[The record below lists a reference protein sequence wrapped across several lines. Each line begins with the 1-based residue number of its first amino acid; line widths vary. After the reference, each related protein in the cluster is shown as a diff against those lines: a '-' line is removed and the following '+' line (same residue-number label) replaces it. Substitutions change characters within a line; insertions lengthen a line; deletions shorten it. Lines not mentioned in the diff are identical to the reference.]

1 MILSDIQIRDRVE
14 NFKKYQMNSPLITP
28 FLENR
33 LQGASYD
40 CTISKEVISFRNIHD
55 TVDIRD
61 SLSIEATYRQTEIDE
76 KMGFT
81 ILPNEYVLLTLN
93 ETFYVPKDLTAHLRP
108 KTRFIRLG
116 LMMSGQHI
124 NPESICKLNIGIHN
138 ISPNPINIYNGISIA
153 QIVFEEMK
161 TVPSDNKLYKT
172 KADANYSQDID
183 FVGARTTDEFDSIVG
198 RETQKILRGKK

>member
-14 NFKKYQMNSPLITP
+14 NFKKYQMNSPLIAP

-61 SLSIEATYRQTEIDE
+61 SLSIEATYQQTEIDE

-138 ISPNPINIYNGISIA
+138 ISPNPIKIYNGISIA

-161 TVPSDNKLYKT
+161 TVPSNNKLYKT

-198 RETQKILRGKK
+198 REAQKILRGKK

>member
-14 NFKKYQMNSPLITP
+14 NFKKYQMSSPLITP
-28 FLENR
+28 FLEKR

-40 CTISKEVISFRNIHD
+40 CTISKEIISFHNIHD
-55 TVDIRD
+55 TVDLKD
-61 SLSIEATYRQTEIDE
+61 SLSIEAAYQQTEIDE

-81 ILPNEYVLLTLN
+81 ILPDEYVLLTLN
-93 ETFYVPKDLTAHLRP
+93 ETFYIPKDLTAHLRP

-138 ISPNPINIYNGISIA
+138 ISPNPIKIYNDISIA

-172 KADANYSQDID
+172 KPDANYSQDID
-183 FVGARTTDEFDSIVG
+183 FVGARTTDEFDSVVG
-198 RETQKILRGKK
+198 REMQKILRGKK

>member
-1 MILSDIQIRDRVE
+1 MILSDIQIRNRVE
-14 NFKKYQMNSPLITP
+14 NFKKYQMNLPLIAP
-28 FLENR
+28 FLEKR
-33 LQGASYD
+33 LQGGSYD
-40 CTISKEVISFRNIHD
+40 CTISKEIISFRNIHD
-55 TVDIRD
+55 IVDIKD
-61 SLSIEATYRQTEIDE
+61 SLSIEATYQQTEIDE

-81 ILPNEYVLLTLN
+81 IMPNEYVLLTLN

-138 ISPNPINIYNGISIA
+138 ISPNPIKIYNDISIA

-172 KADANYSQDID
+172 KAGANYSQDID

-198 RETQKILRGKK
+198 REVQKILRGKK

>member
-198 RETQKILRGKK
+198 REAQKILRGKK

>member
-1 MILSDIQIRDRVE
+1 MILSDKQIRDRVE
-14 NFKKYQMNSPLITP
+14 NYKKYQMDIPLIAP
-28 FLENR
+28 FLEKR

-40 CTISKEVISFRNIHD
+40 CTISKEIISFRNIHD
-55 TVDIRD
+55 VVDIKD
-61 SLSIEATYRQTEIDE
+61 ALNIDATYQQTEIDE

-81 ILPNEYVLLTLN
+81 IFPNEYVLMTLN
-93 ETFYVPKDLTAHLRP
+93 ETFYIPKDLTAHLRP

-138 ISPNPINIYNGISIA
+138 VSPNPIKIYNNISIA
-153 QIVFEEMK
+153 QIIFEEMK
-161 TVPSDNKLYKT
+161 TVPSESKLYKT

-183 FVGARTTDEFDSIVG
+183 FVGAKTTDEFDSIVG
-198 RETQKILRGKK
+198 REVQKILRGKK

>member
-1 MILSDIQIRDRVE
+1 MILSDIQIRDRVK
-14 NFKKYQMNSPLITP
+14 NYKNYQMNLPLIAP

-40 CTISKEVISFRNIHD
+40 CTISNEIILFHNVRN

-61 SLSIEATYRQTEIDE
+61 SLSIDATYHKTVIDDT
-76 KMGFT
+76 MGFT
-81 ILPNEYVLLTLN
+81 ILPDEYVLLTLN
-93 ETFYVPKDLTAHLRP
+93 ETLYIPKDLTAHLRP

-124 NPESICKLNIGIHN
+124 NPESICKLNVGIHN
-138 ISPNPINIYNGISIA
+138 ISPNPIKIYNGISIA

-161 TVPSDNKLYKT
+161 GVPSEKKLYKT
-172 KADANYSQDID
+172 KPDANYSQDID
-183 FVGARTTDEFDSIVG
+183 FVGAKTTDEFASVVE
-198 RETQKILRGKK
+198 REVKKILGGKK